1 MASSKA
7 LLFGGGGGGL
17 GGRGDRV
24 QTTFSVSLGTNKPTK
39 KAKKTTVLSK
49 KEADKKKK
57 RRRNRRQRSLRSP
70 SQRSMVLPSIWTWMP
85 TSPIDLRRP
94 PLRLERYRNLV
105 RRLFRL
111 YLSSELNS
119 PLHQLNITTTNQKNF
134 TRAFPLAALALL
146 LAFESLMRSPRGLSN
161 LSILSTRIRSKL
173 LQYLSSF
180 QPPNTM
186 VVPKS
191 PTFPVLSVTNALT
204 SARS

>member
-24 QTTFSVSLGTNKPTK
+24 QTTFSVSLEPISLPRRRRRRPCYQRRKPIK
-39 KAKKTTVLSK
+39 R
-49 KEADKKKK
+49 K
-57 RRRNRRQRSLRSP
+57 RRRNRRQRSPRSP

-119 PLHQLNITTTNQKNF
+119 PLHQLNITTTNQK
-134 TRAFPLAALALL
+134 RILQELSLWRPWPCCSPL
-146 LAFESLMRSPRGLSN
+146 SP
-161 LSILSTRIRSKL
+161 
-173 LQYLSSF
+173 
-180 QPPNTM
+180 
-186 VVPKS
+186 
-191 PTFPVLSVTNALT
+191 
-204 SARS
+204 